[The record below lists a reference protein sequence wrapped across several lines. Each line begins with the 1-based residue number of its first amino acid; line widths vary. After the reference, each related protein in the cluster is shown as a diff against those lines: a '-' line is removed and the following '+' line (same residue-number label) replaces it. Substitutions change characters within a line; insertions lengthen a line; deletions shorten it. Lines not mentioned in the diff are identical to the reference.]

1 MKTINPIIIVCF
13 LCAFSCNENYF
24 PTIDIQKNET
34 IGKTKEQCSIVYAN
48 GKTKSKLFAN
58 IKSRGGFSVKFS
70 KKSFAVEL
78 EKKYSLNNL
87 PKDDDW
93 ILNANYI
100 DKTFMRHKISYD
112 LFKEMKTKNE
122 ASNSSYVNLSVNGLY
137 AGLYVV
143 MEEINASKLGLNKN
157 DTMSMVFKDPPV
169 FRKKKL
175 SGDEVH
181 EKLNYYQQKYPNIDV
196 CDKSYYMLEFERF
209 LFKSKDKEFLNKV
222 SNWVDIENVIDWHI
236 LLLLSNNSDGILKNF
251 YLYKK
256 DKDTPF
262 RFAIWDY
269 DHSFGRDGDNEYNL
283 MDRELDC
290 SRSILLDR
298 LCSIDK
304 SNYLMKV
311 KQRWFEL
318 RELNI
323 ISKKN
328 FQKHINDNNK
338 IIRNEV
344 KRNFNKWP
352 TNGEWYYDDNSYE
365 QELDLMKKFISIRIK
380 QLDNYFNSL

>member
-1 MKTINPIIIVCF
+1 MKILNPIIIIYF
-13 LCAFSCNENYF
+13 LCGFSCNEKSL
-24 PTIDIQKNET
+24 PSIDIRKKET
-34 IGKTKEQCSIVYAN
+34 IEKVKEPCSIVYTN
-48 GKTKSKLFAN
+48 GKNKKQLLAK
-58 IKSRGGFSVKFS
+58 IKSRGGFSTKFS
-70 KKSFAVEL
+70 KKSFSLEL
-78 EKKYSLNNL
+78 EKKYKFFNL

-112 LFKEMKTKNE
+112 LFQEMNPKNK
-122 ASNSSYVNLSVNGLY
+122 ASYCSYVNLSINGLY
-137 AGLYVV
+137 NGLYVI
-143 MEEINASKLGLNKN
+143 MEEINAAKLGLNKN
-157 DTMSMVFKDPPV
+157 DSMSMLFKDPPV

-175 SGDEVH
+175 NLDEVQD
-181 EKLNYYQQKYPNIDV
+181 KLNYYQQKYPNIDV
-196 CDKSYYMLEFERF
+196 LDKSYYMYEFERF
-209 LFKSKDKEFLNKV
+209 LFKSKDQEFLNNI
-222 SNWVDIENVIDWHI
+222 STWVDIENVIDWHI

-283 MDRELDC
+283 MDRELNC

-298 LCSIDK
+298 LCSIDN
-304 SNYLMKV
+304 SNYLMKL
-311 KQRWFEL
+311 KKRWFEL
-318 RELNI
+318 RALNV

-328 FQKHINDNNK
+328 FQKHINNNND

-344 KRNFNKWP
+344 KRNFKKWP
-352 TNGEWYYDDNSYE
+352 TNSKWYYDDNSYE
-365 QELDLMKKFISIRIK
+365 QELDIMRKFISIRIK
-380 QLDNYFNSL
+380 QLDDYFESL